1 MSDNLYQPPQ
11 SNPSSSLA
19 SERRWTHVVVAFLSA
34 ILIPGSLAYGAFV
47 LLSSN
52 YHVAVSPEAI
62 ATVVIGAFISA
73 AAVYRHKRIAL
84 WAAALVGVLVVVLLA
99 TAPSI
104 WAALLG
110 RGAA

>member
-1 MSDNLYQPPQ
+1 M
-11 SNPSSSLA
+11 
-19 SERRWTHVVVAFLSA
+19 VVAFLSA
-34 ILIPGSLAYGAFV
+34 ILIPGSLAYAALV

-52 YHVAVSPEAI
+52 YHVAIPPEAI

-84 WAAALVGVLVVVLLA
+84 WAAALVGVSVVLLLA

-104 WAALLG
+104 WAVILG
-110 RGAA
+110 R